1 MSTTYIGMNTAQL
14 ETPVATIDVDKL
26 HKNIDGFQ
34 SYLDHH
40 QISNRPHIKTHKIP
54 DIARMQMDAGAVGIT
69 CQTLGEAEVMA
80 RAGIED
86 IFLPYNLLGEQ
97 KLARLMSLSRLV
109 RVSVTADSNVVVDG
123 LSMAAKKEGIV
134 LPVLVEFDT
143 GGKRCGVQSPQA
155 VLALAQTIV
164 DLPCLDFQGVM
175 TYPSQL
181 GAKPFI
187 DETLEL
193 LQRDGISVSMVSGGG
208 TGNEAY
214 SKQIGCTETRSGSYI
229 YEGMQRVGPETV
241 NPETCALRMIVTVV
255 STPVANRIII
265 DGGMKTFTSY
275 PPIPYGY
282 IIEQPE
288 VEIYGMSVEHG
299 HIDVSGSSHRFQV
312 GDQLSVIPVHQGMT
326 SNLHDELIAVRE
338 GQVEASWPIEGR
350 GKVK

>member
-1 MSTTYIGMNTAQL
+1 MYISELDTPALTVDLDILERNIAQMAAL
-14 ETPVATIDVDKL
+14 CQ
-26 HKNIDGFQ
+26 N
-34 SYLDHH
+34 LD
-40 QISNRPHIKTHKIP
+40 ITLRPHTKTHKVP
-54 DIARMQMDAGAVGIT
+54 QIAQMQIKAGARGITCQKVGEAEAMGAVGID
-69 CQTLGEAEVMA
+69 
-80 RAGIED
+80 D
-86 IFLPYNLLGEQ
+86 ILIPYNIVGKPKLKRLMQ
-97 KLARLMSLSRLV
+97 LARQATITVAIDSEITARGLSEQARKE
-109 RVSVTADSNVVVDG
+109 SVTVQIVVE
-123 LSMAAKKEGIV
+123 M
-134 LPVLVEFDT
+134 DT
-143 GGKRCGVQSPQA
+143 GSKRCGVQSPQA

-175 TYPSQL
+175 TYPSRL
-181 GAKPFI
+181 EAKPFI

-193 LQRDGISVSMVSGGG
+193 LQRDSISVSMVSGGG
-208 TGNEAY
+208 TGNEAH

-229 YEGMQRVGPETV
+229 YEGMRRVGPETV

-312 GDQLSVIPVHQGMT
+312 GEQLSVIPVHQGMT
-326 SNLHDELIAVRE
+326 SNLHDELIAVRG
-338 GQVEASWPIEGR
+338 GQVEAIWPIEGR